1 MFAGTSALI
10 ILIPM
15 YRKQRLEKAQNR
27 RYFADFYYSICFD
40 ELDVNLS

>member
-15 YRKQRLEKAQNR
+15 YRKQRLKKHKIIVITEKTAI
-27 RYFADFYYSICFD
+27 FYIRIWQ
-40 ELDVNLS
+40 LSF